1 MKRKMKG
8 AIGIGTS
15 SMIMIFVLLA
25 IVTLGIL
32 ALETAQADYRLA
44 QRVGESIKLFYEADS
59 QAEEQLACRIEEIA
73 DDTFI
78 EGEKNTSFEVTYEV
92 PMGEKQKLC
101 VQVEVTKKS
110 GIMEY
115 KKTDW
120 HVENI
125 EEWQL
130 EENGL
135 GFGDIRVQD

>member
-1 MKRKMKG
+1 MKRKMKM

-25 IVTLGIL
+25 LVTLSVL

-44 QRVGESIKLFYEADS
+44 QKGGENVKLFYEADS
-59 QAEEQLACRIEEIA
+59 QAEEQLAYSVEEIA
-73 DDTFI
+73 NHTFR
-78 EGEKNTSFEVTYEV
+78 ESQRNEPCKVTYEV

-101 VQVEVTKKS
+101 VEVQVSKKR
-110 GIMEY
+110 GIIEN

-120 HVENI
+120 HVQNRG
-125 EEWQL
+125 EWQL
-130 EENGL
+130 EEDGI